1 MIAARLAP
9 LLAAERLRA
18 RGDAAGA
25 MAAYA
30 EILDYD
36 PRCAPALIALGCL
49 HIQAPHPATDPVR
62 AQSLLLRACDVAP
75 DDWQAW
81 DALGIALAMTGDAAA
96 AVTALGR
103 AMDLAPDPMPLAA
116 RLIDAVVASGGVE
129 AELARQDAI
138 AALSPLDPLPLLLAG
153 MLYGVSGALTEALD
167 RLEAAAMLAPDN
179 ALLARMVAEVL
190 VQAGQPRAAVTAY
203 CRAVALAPDDLS
215 LRNNLGAMLCR
226 AHRHAEA
233 ETVLRAV
240 LDEGGPRAD
249 ALSNLAN
256 ALCCQGRQL
265 ESVAIAR
272 AAVAANPTLPLPR
285 RTLTTTLCYAPG
297 IPAAD
302 LLAAAGAASALLPRS
317 TAAAPRRAP
326 RRTPGTPLRVGLLPA
341 TLRTHPV
348 GWLTIAAFEALDPAR
363 IHLVVMA
370 PDEVD
375 DPMRQRFRAAA
386 GTWAPVRPATDAA
399 FVASAREQ
407 RLDVLIDLG
416 GGGEGGHLGACAERL
431 APVQLKWVGSQGH
444 STGLAEMDGFV
455 SDRWETPAGF
465 DGDYSERL
473 LRMPDGYCCYSPPAY
488 APAVAAV
495 PAVARGGVTFGCLN
509 NLAKITPEAIT
520 LWAAILHRLPMAR
533 LLVQAQALDEPETA
547 DAFRARFAAHGIDRQ
562 LDLRG
567 GLAHRTML
575 ATYGEIDVALD
586 PFPYSG
592 GLTTCEALWMGVPT
606 LTMPGTSFA
615 SRHALSHMSNVGLG
629 DWAVAHPAAYLEAA
643 VARAADLAGLATL
656 RAGLRETVRT
666 SPLCDGPAFAKSFT
680 TLLEDAVS
688 RG

>member
-1 MIAARLAP
+1 VIAVRLAP
-9 LLAAERLRA
+9 LLNAERLRA
-18 RGDAAGA
+18 RGDSAGA

-30 EILDYD
+30 EILDCD

-49 HIQAPHPATDPVR
+49 HIQATDPVR
-62 AQSLLLRACDVAP
+62 AQTLLLQACDVAP

-81 DALGIALAMTGDAAA
+81 DALGIALSMTGDAATA
-96 AVTALGR
+96 ATALGR

-116 RLIDAVVASGGVE
+116 RLMDAVVTSGGIE
-129 AELARQDAI
+129 AELARQNAI
-138 AALSPLDPLPLLLAG
+138 AVLSPLDPLPLLLAG
-153 MLYGVSGALTEALD
+153 MLYGLRGEWTESLD
-167 RLEAAAMLAPDN
+167 RLEAAAILAPGS
-179 ALLARMVAEVL
+179 AGVARIAAEVL
-190 VQAGQPRAAVTAY
+190 VRAGQPRAAVTAY
-203 CRAVALAPDDLS
+203 RRAVALAPDDLA

-256 ALCCQGRQL
+256 ALCCQGRQV
-265 ESVAIAR
+265 EAVAIAR

-297 IPAAD
+297 IAAGD
-302 LLAAAGAASALLPRS
+302 LLAAATAASALLPRS
-317 TAAAPRRAP
+317 TTVAVRH
-326 RRTPGTPLRVGLLPA
+326 TPGTPLRVGLLPA

-363 IHLVVMA
+363 VHLVVLA
-370 PDEVD
+370 PDEID

-386 GTWAPVRPATDAA
+386 GTWAPVRPASDAA
-399 FVASAREQ
+399 FVAAAREQ

-416 GGGEGGHLGACAERL
+416 GGGEGGHLGACAARL
-431 APVQLKWVGSQGH
+431 APFQLKWVGSQGH
-444 STGLAEMDGFV
+444 STGLAEMDAFL

-465 DGDYSERL
+465 DQDYSERL

-488 APAVAAV
+488 APAVTAS
-495 PAVARGGVTFGCLN
+495 PALARGGVTFSCLN
-509 NLAKITPEAIT
+509 NLAKITPEAIA
-520 LWAAILHRLPMAR
+520 LWSAILRRLPTAR
-533 LLVQAQALDEPETA
+533 LLVQAQAMDEAATA
-547 DAFRARFAAHGIDRQ
+547 DAFRARFAAQGIGAQ
-562 LDLRG
+562 LELRG

-592 GLTTCEALWMGVPT
+592 GLSTCEALWMGVPT

-615 SRHALSHMSNVGLG
+615 SRHTLSHLSNVGLG
-629 DWAVAHPAAYLEAA
+629 DWAVADVAGYLDAA
-643 VARAADLAGLATL
+643 VARAADVSGLTTL
-656 RAGLRETVRT
+656 RAGLRERVRA
-666 SPLCDGPAFAKSFT
+666 SPLCDGPRFAAHFAT
-680 TLLEDAVS
+680 VLEEAVS

>member
-1 MIAARLAP
+1 MIAVRLAP
-9 LLAAERLRA
+9 LLNAERLRA
-18 RGDAAGA
+18 RGDSAGA

-30 EILDYD
+30 EILDCD

-49 HIQAPHPATDPVR
+49 HIQATDPVR
-62 AQSLLLRACDVAP
+62 AQTLLLQACDVAP

-81 DALGIALAMTGDAAA
+81 DALGIALSMTGDAATA
-96 AVTALGR
+96 ATALGR

-116 RLIDAVVASGGVE
+116 RLMDAVVTSGGIE
-129 AELARQDAI
+129 AELARQNAI
-138 AALSPLDPLPLLLAG
+138 AVLSPLDPLPLLLAG
-153 MLYGVSGALTEALD
+153 MLYGLRGEWTESLD
-167 RLEAAAMLAPDN
+167 RLEAAAILAPGS
-179 ALLARMVAEVL
+179 AGVARIAAEVL
-190 VQAGQPRAAVTAY
+190 VRAGQPRAAVTAY
-203 CRAVALAPDDLS
+203 RRAVALAPDDLA

-256 ALCCQGRQL
+256 ALCCQGRQV
-265 ESVAIAR
+265 EAVAIAR

-297 IPAAD
+297 IAAGD
-302 LLAAAGAASALLPRS
+302 LLAAATAASALLPRS
-317 TAAAPRRAP
+317 TTVAVRH
-326 RRTPGTPLRVGLLPA
+326 TPGTPLRVGLLPA

-363 IHLVVMA
+363 VHLVVLA
-370 PDEVD
+370 PDEID

-386 GTWAPVRPATDAA
+386 GTWAPVRPASDAA
-399 FVASAREQ
+399 FVAAAREQ

-416 GGGEGGHLGACAERL
+416 GGGEGGHLGACAARL
-431 APVQLKWVGSQGH
+431 APFQLKWVGSQGH
-444 STGLAEMDGFV
+444 STGLAEMDAFL

-465 DGDYSERL
+465 DQDYSERL

-488 APAVAAV
+488 APAVTAS
-495 PAVARGGVTFGCLN
+495 PALARGGVTFSCLN
-509 NLAKITPEAIT
+509 NLAKITPEAIA
-520 LWAAILHRLPMAR
+520 LWSAILRRLPTAR
-533 LLVQAQALDEPETA
+533 LLVQAQAMDEAATA
-547 DAFRARFAAHGIDRQ
+547 DAFRARFAAQGIGAQ
-562 LDLRG
+562 LELRG

-592 GLTTCEALWMGVPT
+592 GLSTCEALWMGVPT

-615 SRHALSHMSNVGLG
+615 SRHTLSHLSNVGLG
-629 DWAVAHPAAYLEAA
+629 DWAVADVAGYLDAA
-643 VARAADLAGLATL
+643 VARAADVSGLTTL
-656 RAGLRETVRT
+656 RAGLRERVRA
-666 SPLCDGPAFAKSFT
+666 SPLCDGPRFAAHFAT
-680 TLLEDAVS
+680 VLEEAVS

>member
-1 MIAARLAP
+1 MIPARLAP
-9 LLAAERLRA
+9 LLEAERLRS

-30 EILDYD
+30 DILDDD

-49 HIQAPHPATDPVR
+49 HIQATDPVR
-62 AQSLLLRACDVAP
+62 AQTLLLRACDAVP

-81 DALGIALAMTGDAAA
+81 DALGIALAMTGDARPAA
-96 AVTALGR
+96 TAFGR
-103 AMDLAPDPMPLAA
+103 AIQLAPDPIPLAA
-116 RLIDAVVASGGVE
+116 RLIDAVVASGDVA
-129 AELARQDAI
+129 AETARQDAT
-138 AALSPLDPLPLLLAG
+138 AALCPLDPLPLLLAG
-153 MLYGVSGALTEALD
+153 LLHAVAGDLMEALD
-167 RLEAAAMLAPDN
+167 RLEAATVLAPDN
-179 ALLARMVAEVL
+179 AVLARTAADML
-190 VQAGQPRAAVTAY
+190 VRAGQPRAAVAAFQ
-203 CRAVALAPDDLS
+203 RAVALTPDDLAV
-215 LRNNLGAMLCR
+215 RNNLGAMLCR

-256 ALCCQGRQL
+256 ALCSQGRQV
-265 ESVAIAR
+265 EAVAIAR
-272 AAVAANPTLPLPR
+272 AAVAANPALSLPR

-297 IPAAD
+297 IAPAE
-302 LLAAAGAASALLPRS
+302 LLAAAGAASALLPRPS
-317 TAAAPRRAP
+317 APSARHA
-326 RRTPGTPLRVGLLPA
+326 PGTPLRVGLLPA

-363 IHLVVMA
+363 IHLVVLA

-386 GTWAPVRPATDAA
+386 GTWVPVRPATDAA
-399 FVASAREQ
+399 FAQAARDQ
-407 RLDVLIDLG
+407 KLDVLIDLG

-465 DGDYSERL
+465 DQDYSERL
-473 LRMPDGYCCYSPPAY
+473 LRMPDGYCVYSPPAH
-488 APAVAAV
+488 APAVAAL
-495 PAVARGGVTFGCLN
+495 PALARGGITFGCLN
-509 NLAKITPEAIT
+509 NLAKITPEAIA
-520 LWAAILHRLPMAR
+520 LWSAILRRLPTAR
-533 LLVQAQALDEPETA
+533 LLVQAQALDETATA
-547 DAFRARFAAHGIDRQ
+547 DAFRARFAAHGIGGQ
-562 LDLRG
+562 LDGQLELRG
-567 GLAHRTML
+567 GLAHRAML
-575 ATYGEIDVALD
+575 ATYGQIDIALD

-592 GLTTCEALWMGVPT
+592 GLSTCEALWMGVPT

-615 SRHALSHMSNVGLG
+615 SRHSLSHMSNVGLG
-629 DWAVAHPAAYLEAA
+629 DWAVADVAGYLDAAL
-643 VARAADLAGLATL
+643 ARAGDVSALATL
-656 RAGLRETVRT
+656 RAGLRERVRT
-666 SPLCDGPAFAKSFT
+666 SPLCDGPKFANGLT
-680 TLLEDAVS
+680 AMLEDAVS